1 MTITASECQGISGS
15 LGLSDIPLPIL
26 VPLGGFFVFFFYGW
40 FVQGDGPTIL
50 YSILCAIGRF
60 LRPLFRAILCAIGR
74 SLRPLFRAIRLLID
88 RFSLGLAWF
97 YACCAVLSSF
107 LLFLVAWNGA
117 PFSILDCWPV
127 PVLCFSAWCFE
138 QFYLWECKLDA
149 NYQAFQRGEL

>member
-1 MTITASECQGISGS
+1 MTVLSHESQGISGS

-40 FVQGDGPTIL
+40 LVQGDGPTIL

-60 LRPLFRAILCAIGR
+60 
-74 SLRPLFRAIRLLID
+74 LRPLFRAIRLLID

>member
-1 MTITASECQGISGS
+1 MTVLSHESQGISGS

-40 FVQGDGPTIL
+40 FIQGDGPTIL

-60 LRPLFRAILCAIGR
+60 LRPLFRA
-74 SLRPLFRAIRLLID
+74 LRWLLD

-97 YACCAVLSSF
+97 YACGAVLSSF
-107 LLFLVAWNGA
+107 LLFLVAWNGSPVPA
-117 PFSILDCWPV
+117 LHCWPV
-127 PVLCFSAWCFE
+127 PVLCFGAWGFE